1 MLTLKNLSK
10 SFNSSEGRLEILNN
24 VNFSVSKGESLA
36 ILGES
41 GSGKST
47 LLHIIAGLEKPSS
60 GSVAFEKYDIWSSS
74 ESERAKMRR
83 QNMAVIFQ
91 QFILIPCLNVRDNI
105 EFHSKIIGTFDPEFV
120 EKTITYLKL
129 NDIINKY
136 PEQISG
142 GQQQRTAIARAVV
155 ARPKII
161 LADEPTGN
169 LDETNS
175 KTVIKMLNKLVEKN
189 LTTLLV
195 ATHSQI
201 FAKSLKVQVLLKKGK
216 LKRNVS

>member
-91 QFILIPCLNVRDNI
+91 QFNLIPCLNVRDNI

>member
-91 QFILIPCLNVRDNI
+91 QFNLIPCLNVRDNI
-105 EFHSKIIGTFDPEFV
+105 EFHSKIIGTFNTSNEIL
-120 EKTITYLKL
+120 EKNKL
-129 NDIINKY
+129 NFIY
-136 PEQISG
+136 
-142 GQQQRTAIARAVV
+142 
-155 ARPKII
+155 
-161 LADEPTGN
+161 
-169 LDETNS
+169 
-175 KTVIKMLNKLVEKN
+175 KTS
-189 LTTLLV
+189 
-195 ATHSQI
+195 H
-201 FAKSLKVQVLLKKGK
+201 
-216 LKRNVS
+216 